1 MRVVAIM
8 PSRRQSPFRSTSGP
22 SGRLNPSRRSAS
34 RGVVLILAIF
44 AVALLTTLAVGITTA
59 VRVELKA
66 AHAGL
71 ERTQELFLA
80 QAGIDLARA
89 ILVYEDPSYDTL
101 SDAWGPY
108 AELPL
113 DQPQELGEGY
123 YRVRVHDAC
132 GRIDLNRADYET
144 LVRLTDDPD
153 LAQEILR
160 WREGQANAEQY
171 LSLPYPYPPR
181 QGAFQTVGELL
192 LVQGMTP
199 ELFFGTEEQLGLVD
213 LLTVEAISPNT
224 DANGESRTS
233 VRTMWVAINERPGW
247 FEEYHANLL
256 ELADMETWKRIF
268 GYSPPDSA
276 NGSYESLA
284 QLAEVLESYGALE
297 ALDYLTV
304 STDAYLLGLV
314 NVNTASPEVLAA
326 LPGGSPEFA
335 QAVLERRQAEPFVS
349 LGDVAQFLSSQEEG
363 AAVLSQMIDR
373 VTTKSSSFVIEST
386 GAVGRP
392 PGSSVGGNGTGGS
405 FRTVCAYVRRIEGNV
420 HVLAEFEEDEP
431 LPPYEETIRLAAR
444 R

>member
-8 PSRRQSPFRSTSGP
+8 PSRRQSRFRSTE
-22 SGRLNPSRRSAS
+22 SRPDL
-34 RGVVLILAIF
+34 GVVLILAIF

-71 ERTQELFLA
+71 ERAQELFLA
-80 QAGIDLARA
+80 QAGVDLTRA
-89 ILVYEDPSYDTL
+89 ILLYEDPSYDAFTD
-101 SDAWGPY
+101 SWGPD

-113 DQPQELGEGY
+113 DQPQELGDGY
-123 YRVRVHDAC
+123 YRVRVYDAC

-144 LVRLTDDPD
+144 LFRLTDDPD

-160 WREGQANAEQY
+160 WREGRAHAEYY

-199 ELFFGTEEQLGLVD
+199 ELFFGTKEKPGLVD

-224 DANGESRTS
+224 DSNGEWRTS
-233 VRTMWVAINERPGW
+233 IHDMQMAASERPDWEAW
-247 FEEYHANLL
+247 FEEYHGNLL
-256 ELADMETWKRIF
+256 EMADIQTWRRIF
-268 GYSPPDSA
+268 NYSSPGSP
-276 NGSYESLA
+276 NGTYESLA

-304 STDAYLLGLV
+304 TSDLYLAGLV
-314 NVNTASPEVLAA
+314 NVNTAPPEVLAA
-326 LPGGSPEFA
+326 MPGGSAEFA
-335 QAVLERRQAEPFVS
+335 KAVLERRKAEPFVS
-349 LGDVAQFLSSQEEG
+349 LGDVAQFLVSQEEG
-363 AAVLSQMIDR
+363 PTVLAQMVDR
-373 VTTKSSSFVIEST
+373 VTTKSSSFVIESM
-386 GAVGRP
+386 
-392 PGSSVGGNGTGGS
+392 GSMGTGGS
-405 FRTVCAYVRRIEGNV
+405 FRTVCAYVRRIGGNV
-420 HVLAEFEEDEP
+420 HVLAQFEKDEP
-431 LPPYEETIRLAAR
+431 LPPYGETISLAAR